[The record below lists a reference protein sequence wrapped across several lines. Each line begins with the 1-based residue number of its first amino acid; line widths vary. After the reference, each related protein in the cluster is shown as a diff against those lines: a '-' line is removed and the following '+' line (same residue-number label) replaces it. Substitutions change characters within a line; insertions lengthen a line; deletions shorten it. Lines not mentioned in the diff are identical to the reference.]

1 MEVVLKNNNIYIKAP
16 KHRVQ
21 VVDEN
26 SSVEFVN
33 EHYKT
38 IDKTIYEEYS
48 YNLDS
53 IIDKKFKIKYSSIN
67 GFFKSCYMGIKKIAN
82 FSILKKILLLGFF
95 ASSMFIMYAVSNIAG
110 TLNIDES
117 EFITADRNYLQAE
130 QEKLSVEKFLE
141 YEKLDSIDYII
152 PGNGEINLNMQIKDY
167 YQLQQNAPQTI
178 LSGKLTSLD
187 IISNNDIV
195 SGRIPQ
201 NEREIVIDKMI
212 YDNMA
217 YGSYNSLPQK
227 GINSAEELLNREVSC
242 GSIDKLTIVGIVD
255 RKSPSIY
262 ANKNIFVNLLN
273 ESQDQPLIW
282 YGAGGYMTDSS
293 TQGQTKVADYSLYL
307 DDITLTK
314 GRMPENDCEV
324 IVNSVNAS
332 QMKLNK
338 TIEEKIN
345 GVNLKVVGYYNSMTD
360 RQDYLVNNNTVKY
373 NEISEKTG
381 IMIYPKDKETVLNK
395 FRNEF
400 NINLENTY
408 EKARTAYIKE
418 RQDSIRS
425 GVIFA
430 GVILAISLIEIYLM
444 ERSSFL
450 SRIKE
455 VGVLRAIGAKKTDI
469 YKMFLGEIIAITTI
483 AGMSGLML
491 MTYIL
496 YGFARIPYVGGMFVV
511 NFETVGISILLIY
524 VFNIV
529 VGLLPLYRV
538 LRRTPAEILARH
550 DIE

>member
-187 IISNNDIV
+187 IISKNDIV
-195 SGRIPQ
+195 SGRVPE
-201 NEREIVIDKMI
+201 NESEIVIDKMI
-212 YDNMA
+212 YDKMA

-491 MTYIL
+491 MTYICKNSL
-496 YGFARIPYVGGMFVV
+496 CWWYVCC
-511 NFETVGISILLIY
+511 
-524 VFNIV
+524 
-529 VGLLPLYRV
+529 
-538 LRRTPAEILARH
+538 
-550 DIE
+550 